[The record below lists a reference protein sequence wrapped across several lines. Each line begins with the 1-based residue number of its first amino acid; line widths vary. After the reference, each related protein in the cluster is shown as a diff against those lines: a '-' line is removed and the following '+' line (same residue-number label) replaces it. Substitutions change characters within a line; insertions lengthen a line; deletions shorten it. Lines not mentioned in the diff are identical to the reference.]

1 MISKTISA
9 ELTQETETTV
19 LQDLDT
25 VSDML
30 PFLVNLSRE
39 DRKRIFYMSR
49 KKLDFMERS
58 LRYAQENP
66 LIVPPYLDMTEF
78 VKDVNLRTQLYRIFD
93 KVNTFHK
100 RLKDTLSVLEA
111 EAYEASRNFYAAV
124 KVAAQRG
131 EKGAEEIVKDLHYHY
146 KQQKSEEKATQPEQ
160 SGKTDGGEQ
169 QAA

>member
-1 MISKTISA
+1 MLRKTISA
-9 ELTQETETTV
+9 ELPQETETTV

-25 VSDML
+25 ITGLL
-30 PFLVNLSRE
+30 PFLVTLSRE
-39 DRKRIFYMSR
+39 DRKRMYFMSR
-49 KKLDFMERS
+49 KRLDFMERS

-66 LIVPPYLDMTEF
+66 LLVPSYLDMTEF
-78 VKDVNLRTQLYRIFD
+78 VKDVNLRTQLYRVFD

-100 RLKDTLSVLEA
+100 GLKDTLAVLEA

-131 EKGAEEIVKDLHYHY
+131 EKGAEEIAKDLHYHY
-146 KQQKSEEKATQPEQ
+146 KQQKSEE
-160 SGKTDGGEQ
+160 SGKTGTREG